1 MKLFKIII
9 QHVNHKSRVQTRFS
23 GSFLEKLYSAM
34 DTCGPVLTSSCVC
47 VCVCTQSFSPVQL
60 FATLWTIAC
69 QAPVHGILQARIL
82 EWIVISFSRGSSQ
95 PRDQMRLLD
104 LLHWQVDSFP
114 QSFLP
119 TPFFPPYIYKNMV
132 LFLFFSLIIIM
143 DSRIFPPLNV
153 LEFPWSSLLFLLLN
167 LSQIWPLESPY
178 GWFLCLSNM
187 TPLNLW

>member
-1 MKLFKIII
+1 MKLFKIIT

-23 GSFLEKLYSAM
+23 SSFLEKLYSAM

-60 FATLWTIAC
+60 FATLWTIAR
-69 QAPVHGILQARIL
+69 QAPVHGIFQARIL
-82 EWIVISFSRGSSQ
+82 EWVVISFSRESSQ

-119 TPFFPPYIYKNMV
+119 TPFFPPYVYKNMV

-153 LEFPWSSLLFLLLN
+153 LEFP
-167 LSQIWPLESPY
+167 
-178 GWFLCLSNM
+178 
-187 TPLNLW
+187 